1 MKKIFALFAGAVLLA
16 ACSSPRY
23 SYYFDH
29 YDYNSGKKTAIA
41 APVVEAP
48 ANAQLTDESLLV
60 LQKETLQAS
69 AEPYLIASPAP
80 IASVN
85 KPMPTEKISVRSKT
99 EVKALKK
106 KLITQIKELKK
117 IKKDLPPSADKSK
130 VLDYDLKM
138 AIIFG
143 AVALTLSL
151 FGGVNSVF
159 WVASVISL
167 VIGVVF
173 LVKWIAEQ

>member
-1 MKKIFALFAGAVLLA
+1 MKKIVVLLAGAVLFA

-29 YDYNSGKKTAIA
+29 YDYNSGKKTATA
-41 APVVEAP
+41 ARAMEAPV
-48 ANAQLTDESLLV
+48 NTQLTDESLLV

-69 AEPYLIASPAP
+69 AEPDLIAS
-80 IASVN
+80 SESVTRVN

-99 EVKALKK
+99 EIKALKK

-167 VIGVVF
+167 VVGVVF
-173 LVKWIAEQ
+173 LVKWLAEQ